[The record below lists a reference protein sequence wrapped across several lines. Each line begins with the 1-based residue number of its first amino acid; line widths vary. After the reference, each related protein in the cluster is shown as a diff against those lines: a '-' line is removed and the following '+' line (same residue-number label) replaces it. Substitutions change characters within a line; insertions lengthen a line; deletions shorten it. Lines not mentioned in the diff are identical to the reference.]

1 MGIEDFIRRVR
12 LEVHDATESIE
23 ALKSNTLVVN
33 LEKLSKLILA
43 DVTDE
48 FLDTLL
54 LVMGEAFKKTDA
66 GDLIFPGLKKFRGNI
81 DGFKGRYLFV
91 SREELPLCAAAVF
104 KDGGMR
110 VLKDVTKADR
120 AIENWDVIV
129 KFRNSKA
136 LRDFLF
142 SEDQDILNL
151 MLTNDVEVAGNLNY
165 IFKFGFMSRDLLHRT
180 GLDKLMVH

>member
-1 MGIEDFIRRVR
+1 MGIDDFIRKVR
-12 LEVHDATESIE
+12 LEVHDAAVDLEG
-23 ALKSNTLVVN
+23 LKSNSLVVN
-33 LEKLSKLILA
+33 LERLSALLLA

-54 LVMGEAFKKTDA
+54 LVMGEAFVKTGA
-66 GDLIFPGLKKFRGNI
+66 GDLIFPGLKKFRKNI

-91 SREELPLCAAAVF
+91 SREEYSLCAAAEFV
-104 KDGGMR
+104 DGRMR
-110 VLKDVTKADR
+110 VLKDVSKADR

-151 MLTNDVEVAGNLNY
+151 MLTNDVEVEGNLNY

-180 GLDKLMVH
+180 GIDKLMVH